1 MTYHRPT
8 YLGSDDPE
16 RGHTDYYPWWLDN
29 LADDVTG
36 EGAFMQGAA
45 QGAQEVRS
53 LVTYA
58 RTVYE
63 YQDFN
68 HFGDYGEDGFIAD
81 YTTRIHGEPTGV
93 IVTVA
98 RNAAGEAQRIV
109 VNHRPRSSVL
119 LLASLCAERFA
130 GTSLED
136 VFAGREPGAE
146 ERMRATY
153 LRNDGGTTDYYP
165 AWLDHLADDVTLEGA
180 AMNGA
185 AQGAEAVHSIVSYAR
200 TLYEHQVFTF
210 TGSYGTNGFL
220 EEYTTPIK
228 GEPTGVVVRVSFNPA
243 GKVQRL
249 VVNHRPRSSLLLFSR
264 LMGEKFANTAIGEH
278 FITSETEPGVPT
290 TASTAPAV

>member
-8 YLGSDDPE
+8 YIGSDDPA

-45 QGAQEVRS
+45 QGAQEVRT

-68 HFGDYGEDGFIAD
+68 HFGDYGQNGFIED
-81 YTTRIHGEPTGV
+81 YTTRIYGEPTGV

-98 RNAAGEAQRIV
+98 RNAAGEAQHIV

-119 LLASLCAERFA
+119 LLAGLCAGRFA

-136 VFAGREPGAE
+136 IFANGDRDARE
-146 ERMRATY
+146 RTRATY
-153 LRNDGGTTDYYP
+153 LRHGGGSTDYYP
-165 AWLDHLADDVTLEGA
+165 AWLDNLADDVTLEGA

-185 AQGAEAVHSIVSYAR
+185 AQGGEGVHSIVTYAR

-210 TGSYGTNGFL
+210 TGSYGEDGFL
-220 EEYTTPIK
+220 EDYTTPIK
-228 GEPTGVVVRVSFNPA
+228 GVPTGVVVRVTFNPGGEA
-243 GKVQRL
+243 QHL
-249 VVNHRPRSSLLLFSR
+249 VVNHRPRSSMLLFSR
-264 LMGEKFANTAIGEH
+264 LMGEKFADTAIGEH
-278 FITSETEPGVPT
+278 FITSEPEGAGPT
-290 TASTAPAV
+290 TAGTASAL

>member
-36 EGAFMQGAA
+36 ERAFMQGGA

-68 HFGDYGEDGFIAD
+68 HFGDYGEDGFIED
-81 YTTRIHGEPTGV
+81 YTTQIHGEPTGV

-136 VFAGREPGAE
+136 
-146 ERMRATY
+146 
-153 LRNDGGTTDYYP
+153 
-165 AWLDHLADDVTLEGA
+165 
-180 AMNGA
+180 
-185 AQGAEAVHSIVSYAR
+185 SS
-200 TLYEHQVFTF
+200 
-210 TGSYGTNGFL
+210 
-220 EEYTTPIK
+220 
-228 GEPTGVVVRVSFNPA
+228 PA
-243 GKVQRL
+243 GSL
-249 VVNHRPRSSLLLFSR
+249 VPRSVR
-264 LMGEKFANTAIGEH
+264 ARRTC
-278 FITSETEPGVPT
+278 ETTVGRPT
-290 TASTAPAV
+290 TTRHGWITWPTTSPSRVRQ

>member
-8 YLGSDDPE
+8 YMGSDDPE
-16 RGHTDYYPWWLDN
+16 RGHTAYHPWWLDN
-29 LADDVTG
+29 LADDATG
-36 EGAFMQGAA
+36 EGAFMQGAT
-45 QGAQEVRS
+45 QGAQEVRA

-68 HFGDYGEDGFIAD
+68 HFGDYGEDGFIED

-93 IVTVA
+93 IVTVT
-98 RNAAGEAQRIV
+98 RNTAGEAQHIV
-109 VNHRPRSSVL
+109 VNHRPRRSVL
-119 LLASLCAERFA
+119 LLAGLCAERFA

-136 VFAGREPGAE
+136 IFADAEGGAGD
-146 ERMRATY
+146 RTRATY

-165 AWLDHLADDVTLEGA
+165 AWLDNLADDVTLEGA

-185 AQGAEAVHSIVSYAR
+185 AHGAEAVHSIISYAR

-210 TGSYGTNGFL
+210 TGSYGDDGFL

-243 GKVQRL
+243 GEAERL
-249 VVNHRPRSSLLLFSR
+249 VVGHRPRSSVLLFSR
-264 LMGEKFANTAIGEH
+264 LMGEKFADTPIGEH
-278 FITSETEPGVPT
+278 FITRGSEAGLPT
-290 TASTAPAV
+290 TAGTASAV

>member
-8 YLGSDDPE
+8 YMGSDDPA
-16 RGHTDYYPWWLDN
+16 RGHMDYYPWWLDN

-68 HFGDYGEDGFIAD
+68 HFGDYGGSGFIED

-98 RNAAGEAQRIV
+98 RNAAGEAQHIV

-119 LLASLCAERFA
+119 LLAGLCAERFA

-136 VFAGREPGAE
+136 VFADPAGGVG
-146 ERMRATY
+146 ERTRATY
-153 LRNDGGTTDYYP
+153 LRHDGGSTDYYP
-165 AWLDHLADDVTLEGA
+165 AWLDNLADDVTLEGA

-185 AQGAEAVHSIVSYAR
+185 AHGAEAVHSIVTYAR

-210 TGSYGTNGFL
+210 TGSYGEDGFL

-228 GEPTGVVVRVSFNPA
+228 GEPTGVVVRVTFNPGGEA
-243 GKVQRL
+243 QHL
-249 VVNHRPRSSLLLFSR
+249 VVSHRPRSSMLLFSR
-264 LMGEKFANTAIGEH
+264 LMGEKFAHTAIGEH
-278 FITSETEPGVPT
+278 FITSEPETGVPRT
-290 TASTAPAV
+290 AGTASAV

>member
-8 YLGSDDPE
+8 YMGSDDPA
-16 RGHTDYYPWWLDN
+16 RGPRTTTRGGWSN
-29 LADDVTG
+29 LADDATG

-68 HFGDYGEDGFIAD
+68 HFGDYGEHGFIED

-98 RNAAGEAQRIV
+98 RNAAGEAQHIV

-119 LLASLCAERFA
+119 LLAGLCAERFA

-136 VFAGREPGAE
+136 IFADGKGSAG
-146 ERMRATY
+146 ERTRATY
-153 LRNDGGTTDYYP
+153 LRNDGG
-165 AWLDHLADDVTLEGA
+165 
-180 AMNGA
+180 
-185 AQGAEAVHSIVSYAR
+185 
-200 TLYEHQVFTF
+200 
-210 TGSYGTNGFL
+210 
-220 EEYTTPIK
+220 K
-228 GEPTGVVVRVSFNPA
+228 
-243 GKVQRL
+243 
-249 VVNHRPRSSLLLFSR
+249 
-264 LMGEKFANTAIGEH
+264 
-278 FITSETEPGVPT
+278 PT
-290 TASTAPAV
+290 TTRHGWTTWPTTSPSRVPR

>member
-8 YLGSDDPE
+8 YMGSDDPA
-16 RGHTDYYPWWLDN
+16 RSHTAYYPWWLDN
-29 LADDVTG
+29 LADDATG

-45 QGAQEVRS
+45 QGAQEVRA

-58 RTVYE
+58 RTVYD

-68 HFGDYGEDGFIAD
+68 HFGEYGEDGFIED

-98 RNAAGEAQRIV
+98 RNAAGEAQHIV

-119 LLASLCAERFA
+119 LLAGLCAERFA
-130 GTSLED
+130 DTSLED
-136 VFAGREPGAE
+136 IFANE
-146 ERMRATY
+146 EGSAGQRTRATY
-153 LRNDGGTTDYYP
+153 LGKDGGTTDYYP
-165 AWLDHLADDVTLEGA
+165 AWLDNLADDVTLEGA

-185 AQGAEAVHSIVSYAR
+185 AQGAEAVRSIVTYAR

-210 TGSYGTNGFL
+210 TGSYGDNGFL

-243 GKVQRL
+243 GKAQHL

-264 LMGEKFANTAIGEH
+264 LMGEKFADTAIGEH
-278 FITSETEPGVPT
+278 FITSEPQGGVPRT
-290 TASTAPAV
+290 AGTASAV